1 MELTLLTNQL
11 QNGYYLRWYF
21 SGWHYWYFLSNG
33 QAIDVEGE
41 EHRSDVGERLT
52 LGDVNLTKAKLH
64 ALRGLWRSTLVQML
78 TDDGWKACTIVDKS
92 YDFGPADDPAAA
104 IEFDLNV
111 WARVGTFSPLIEVNR
126 EPVPEP
132 PQPTTI
138 NYGLLY
144 NWYATQEQAGSVFL
158 ISDAM
163 RALGWGVPS
172 DANWTTLTDYVQA
185 EITAGRLPDVGIGNI
200 LKSRRQVNSPLGAP
214 WDTSEH
220 PRWDS
225 NATHYGR
232 DSVNFNAQAGSYRGD
247 DGSFDFQILGGGG
260 YWWTL
265 LDNIHDNHYI
275 YISNEEGEVFTSI
288 YGIKNEGYSLRPV
301 RPALLSDPT
310 GDGVACALYIGNDG
324 KRYRTVRIGDQVWLA
339 DNLAETKW
347 SDGNYIQGWDAD
359 GRVVISNEDWAALT
373 TAAVC
378 VYDNDETYM

>member
-144 NWYATQEQAGSVFL
+144 NWYATQEQPGGVWLVSDEMRGL
-158 ISDAM
+158 NWEISD
-163 RALGWGVPS
+163 S
-172 DANWTTLTDYVQA
+172 DWTTLYNYLDANYTGDEAKHIMIKGLFGNTTLNTVYFNGKLNGA
-185 EITAGRLPDVGIGNI
+185 RSDIG
-200 LKSRRQVNSPLGAP
+200 
-214 WDTSEH
+214 
-220 PRWDS
+220 
-225 NATHYGR
+225 
-232 DSVNFNAQAGSYRGD
+232 
-247 DGSFDFQILGGGG
+247 
-260 YWWTL
+260 
-265 LDNIHDNHYI
+265 
-275 YISNEEGEVFTSI
+275 VFTGKDVVARWLTQLEVDANSFYYWI
-288 YGIKNEGYSLRPV
+288 VQSTGVNLNLIRSTINKKYGMGVRPV